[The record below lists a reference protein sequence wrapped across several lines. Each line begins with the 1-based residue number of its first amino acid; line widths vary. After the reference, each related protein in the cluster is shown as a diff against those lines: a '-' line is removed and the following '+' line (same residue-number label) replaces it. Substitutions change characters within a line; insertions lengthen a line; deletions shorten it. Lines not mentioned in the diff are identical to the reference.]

1 MPRNNRQAGFTLL
14 EIMVVVV
21 ILGLLAAIVAPNV
34 LQNQDTAMVKKAQ
47 ADIAV
52 LEQALDLYKMEN
64 HRYPTTDQGL
74 EALVSKPDNGPDA
87 KNYRSEGYIKRLPN
101 DPWGNPYLYLSP
113 GEHSTVDV
121 YSLGADGEDGGS
133 ELNADIGNW

>member
-1 MPRNNRQAGFTLL
+1 
-14 EIMVVVV
+14 
-21 ILGLLAAIVAPNV
+21 
-34 LQNQDTAMVKKAQ
+34 MVKKAQ